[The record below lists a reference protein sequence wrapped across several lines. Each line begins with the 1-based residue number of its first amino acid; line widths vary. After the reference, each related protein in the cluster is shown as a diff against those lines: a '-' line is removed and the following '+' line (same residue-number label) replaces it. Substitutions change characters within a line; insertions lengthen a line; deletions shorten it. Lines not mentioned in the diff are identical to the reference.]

1 MAHGDIQA
9 QRFRWWHCGTS
20 FSLFLHRKMSGCDF
34 WAEASPERKHSAC
47 PGPLPR
53 GRRDLGTSLKI
64 INTSD
69 RMLASSASHQ
79 KEKSWHYHVK
89 QCQVPCRGSFQGSPQ
104 PHSNALDRWY
114 LFIVMTTARKHYP
127 CDKAVRVAKALG
139 LNVTVIICRI
149 TTCASCLFMV
159 TIRRHHAKPFTLF
172 FTIQAP
178 LWQMRKC

>member
-9 QRFRWWHCGTS
+9 HRFRWSHCGTS
-20 FSLFLHRKMSGCDF
+20 FSLFLQRKMSGCDF
-34 WAEASPERKHSAC
+34 WAEASPAREHSTC

-53 GRRDLGTSLKI
+53 GQRDLGTLLKT
-64 INTSD
+64 INTSFPSE
-69 RMLASSASHQ
+69 RKIMTLP
-79 KEKSWHYHVK
+79 
-89 QCQVPCRGSFQGSPQ
+89 CQRVSGPMQGILPRVPPTPFKCPGQ
-104 PHSNALDRWY
+104 AV
-114 LFIVMTTARKHYP
+114 FIVMTTARKHYP
-127 CDKAVRVAKALG
+127 CDKAVRVVKAFG

-159 TIRRHHAKPFTLF
+159 PIRRHHAKPFTLF